1 MYLKKEVYA
10 MEKNLRNKR
19 NNDLFAQ
26 YVRACNSCTS
36 EEEQQKR
43 YKEVCTCNHVF
54 ALYQPT
60 KYYGALHSSDCYAKD
75 AIIECVHCGLT
86 NKFISFE
93 EELTLMG
100 NLRRGIL
107 VAGAFSLKA
116 DPYENQLFKK
126 ISEEGQ
132 LKDAKIIGIEELD
145 PVQVDLQA
153 EAEYTNKNALYQSLT
168 IDYKAS
174 KEETLKRIR
183 LAIMNEKNMKLGQ
196 EEYAIKSD
204 HLGLLYKMAIKIA
217 ASTNPE
223 ASSEEIL
230 TIMRSLFNMETTLEK
245 IKLETMEDAEDLMS
259 RYQNSMTLTRRKEV

>member
-10 MEKNLRNKR
+10 IEKKLRNKR

-93 EELTLMG
+93 EELTTPWYIG
-100 NLRRGIL
+100 GRGF
-107 VAGAFSLKA
+107 FS
-116 DPYENQLFKK
+116 
-126 ISEEGQ
+126 
-132 LKDAKIIGIEELD
+132 
-145 PVQVDLQA
+145 
-153 EAEYTNKNALYQSLT
+153 
-168 IDYKAS
+168 
-174 KEETLKRIR
+174 
-183 LAIMNEKNMKLGQ
+183 
-196 EEYAIKSD
+196 
-204 HLGLLYKMAIKIA
+204 
-217 ASTNPE
+217 
-223 ASSEEIL
+223 
-230 TIMRSLFNMETTLEK
+230 
-245 IKLETMEDAEDLMS
+245 
-259 RYQNSMTLTRRKEV
+259 

>member
-1 MYLKKEVYA
+1 MSILVTGGTGYIGSHTVVELLNKGKEVVIVD
-10 MEKNLRNKR
+10 NLSN
-19 NNDLFAQ
+19 
-26 YVRACNSCTS
+26 
-36 EEEQQKR
+36 
-43 YKEVCTCNHVF
+43 
-54 ALYQPT
+54 
-60 KYYGALHSSDCYAKD
+60 
-75 AIIECVHCGLT
+75 
-86 NKFISFE
+86 
-93 EELTLMG
+93 
-100 NLRRGIL
+100 
-107 VAGAFSLKA
+107 
-116 DPYENQLFKK
+116 
-126 ISEEGQ
+126 
-132 LKDAKIIGIEELD
+132 
-145 PVQVDLQA
+145 
-153 EAEYTNKNALYQSLT
+153 
-168 IDYKAS
+168 S

>member
-1 MYLKKEVYA
+1 M
-10 MEKNLRNKR
+10 
-19 NNDLFAQ
+19 
-26 YVRACNSCTS
+26 
-36 EEEQQKR
+36 
-43 YKEVCTCNHVF
+43 
-54 ALYQPT
+54 
-60 KYYGALHSSDCYAKD
+60 
-75 AIIECVHCGLT
+75 
-86 NKFISFE
+86 
-93 EELTLMG
+93 
-100 NLRRGIL
+100 
-107 VAGAFSLKA
+107 AGAFSLKA
-116 DPYENQLFKK
+116 DPYENQLFNK